1 MSGFNWGKPLLSEKR
16 KERRRITEEVS
27 RTTVECD
34 TICCYC
40 PCILVNLVILAL
52 YKVPAGLYK
61 KAWKQH
67 HLMKMKKKAFILH
80 NNSEGSWLR

>member
-1 MSGFNWGKPLLSEKR
+1 MSRFNWGQPLLSKKG
-16 KERRRITEEVS
+16 KERRRITKEVS

-34 TICCYC
+34 TLCCYC
-40 PCILVNLVILAL
+40 LCILMNLVILAL
-52 YKVPAGLYK
+52 YKVLAGLYK

-67 HLMKMKKKAFILH
+67 HLLKMKKKAFILH